1 MKKKFKGMTLVECI
15 TALAVMSVFTA
26 AMAVGI
32 GALGKF
38 KVTADYVIKQNSI
51 QAPMADNKLSG
62 TSTDKP
68 IIVEIY
74 NGSYDPTKSPQG
86 NYNANECVINH
97 VDNGESTSSNNII
110 DGSGRNFRYYTKPTT
125 PPTP

>member
-15 TALAVMSVFTA
+15 TALAVMAVFTA
-26 AMAVGI
+26 AMATGI

-62 TSTDKP
+62 TSTNEQVNVRISID
-68 IIVEIY
+68 
-74 NGSYDPTKSPQG
+74 GSAGSEKDYVADRCT
-86 NYNANECVINH
+86 INH
-97 VDNGESTSSNNII
+97 VDSGESSSANNII

-125 PPTP
+125 TP